1 MREFLVAIA
10 PLACPVGMGLMLWM
24 MMRGNHSG
32 TEAERPE
39 VAQLRAEIAELKAA
53 RVWFPRDRGGFL
65 MPLPA

>member
-53 RVWFPRDRGGFL
+53 REHQL
-65 MPLPA
+65 